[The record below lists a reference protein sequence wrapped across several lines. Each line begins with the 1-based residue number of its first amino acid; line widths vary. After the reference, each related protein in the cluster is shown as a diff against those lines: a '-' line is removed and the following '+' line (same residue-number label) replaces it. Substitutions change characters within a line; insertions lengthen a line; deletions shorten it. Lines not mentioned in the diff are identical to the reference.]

1 MYEYIVFDL
10 DGTISDPKEGIVKS
24 FNHSLVLNDFE
35 EVESKQIE
43 KLIGPPLDYAFE
55 QITGTKDKNR
65 INKLVNSYRKRYAEI
80 GYAENIIYKDMASV
94 LTKIHRNSNI
104 KMGVCTSKREDF
116 AIKILE
122 LFEIKNLF
130 AFINGGD
137 IGIQK
142 WQQIKTL
149 ISSGTISENSIMVGD
164 RAVDL
169 VAAHKNGI
177 SSAGVLWGYGS
188 ESELTT
194 EKPKYIFS
202 QPQELVEH
210 FA

>member
-24 FNHSLVLNDFE
+24 FNHSLVLNGFE

-55 QITGTKDKNR
+55 QITGTRDKNR
-65 INKLVNSYRKRYAEI
+65 INKLVNSYRKRYTEI
-80 GYAENIIYKDMASV
+80 GYAENIIYEDMASA
-94 LTKIHRNSNI
+94 LTRIHRNSNI

-122 LFEIKNLF
+122 LFEIKDLF